1 MGVQAPRRRLIVW
14 QWGQGR
20 DQRSRWQTRRVADGL
35 LVMAV
40 AGGVLLVRQWGWLQ
54 QLELTAYD
62 WLMRSRSA
70 PTLHDRVVIIGVDEP
85 DMRLLQAWPARD
97 HDLAALLERLVA
109 ARPAAIGLDIYRDL
123 ILPPGTERLDRVFR
137 QPDVPIVGIQLMPDA
152 ENKGIPPAQTLAS
165 RDRVGFNNIIV
176 DPDRLVRRHILYWWH
191 TDPKTQQRQVHQS
204 FAFMLVQHYLQQRQI
219 RLTTT
224 DRPEQLRLGKL
235 LLTPIDQNSGGY
247 RGIDAGG
254 YQILA
259 DWRGPAGTI
268 PVIWWRDVVTGRV
281 PPTQLS
287 GRILVIGAMTESLKD
302 YAYTPYSNQ
311 GRASAKP
318 VFGAEL
324 QAQTI
329 EQLLESA
336 IEGRP
341 PIRTWPEAIEQLW
354 ILIWTGIGAIA
365 VKRTHSIGQAT
376 LQLSLMVVSLG
387 GLTGLSLWWGW
398 WIPSV
403 PVGLGMIGSAGILL
417 FVAAQRQQEQ
427 GRSTLFFQQVLA
439 AIPEPL
445 FVKDQNH
452 RWIAVNPAFC
462 NFMGF
467 PAEALLGKTAE
478 DVLPTELAATL
489 TSEDRRAI
497 EQLGPHKTQ
506 LSWPDSF
513 GQERIVETKRTLH
526 RDRAGNCFLV
536 GVLRDITEQCR
547 AETQLRRTAA
557 ELRDYT
563 QQLEL
568 AHDVLQY
575 QARHDGLT
583 GLVNRK
589 YFYERLEVAL
599 QQAHQEQFMGAVLYL
614 DLDGFKAVND
624 TLGHRA
630 GDLLLIECAQRLTQ
644 NLRGSDTIARFG
656 GDEFVALLPAIP
668 QGEVAVRV
676 AEKLLSA
683 VSKPYNVEGCECH
696 ITVSIGVALF
706 PQDSNTSDQLIEY
719 ADAAMFAAKGLGKNI
734 FQLYANV
741 SVQPEPLASEPHLPE
756 SHLPESL
763 VPEPLVSEPRV
774 PEPQGQG

>member
-1 MGVQAPRRRLIVW
+1 MW

-20 DQRSRWQTRRVADGL
+20 EQRSRWQTRRMADGL

-40 AGGVLLVRQWGWLQ
+40 AGGVLLLRHWGWLQ

-70 PTLHDRVVIIGVDEP
+70 PVLHDRVVIIGVDEP
-85 DMRLLQAWPARD
+85 DMRFLKAWPARD
-97 HDLAALLERLVA
+97 QDLAQLLERLVA

-123 ILPPGTERLDRVFR
+123 PLPPGTQRLDRVFR
-137 QPDVPIVGIQLMPDA
+137 QTQVPIVGIQLLPDA
-152 ENKGIPPAQTLAS
+152 EHRGIPPAPTLA
-165 RDRVGFNNIIV
+165 DQDQVGFNNIIV

-191 TDPKTQQRQVHQS
+191 TEPETQQRRVYQS
-204 FAFMLVQHYLQQRQI
+204 FAFRLAQHYLRQRQI
-219 RLTTT
+219 QLETT
-224 DRPEQLRLGKL
+224 DRPDQLRLGKL
-235 LLTPIDQNSGGY
+235 LLAPIDADSGGY

-268 PVIWWRDVVTGRV
+268 PVIWWRDVVRGRV
-281 PPTQLS
+281 PASQLS

-311 GRASAKP
+311 GPASAQP

-324 QAQTI
+324 QAQAI
-329 EQLLESA
+329 EQLLASA
-336 IEGRP
+336 IEGRS

-354 ILIWTGIGAIA
+354 ILLWIGCGAIA
-365 VKRTHSIGQAT
+365 VKRSRSIGQAT
-376 LQLSLMVVSLG
+376 LHLGLMVLSVG
-387 GLTGLSLWWGW
+387 GLMAPSLWWGW
-398 WIPSV
+398 WIPSA
-403 PVGLGMIGSAGILL
+403 PAILGMVGSAGGLL
-417 FVAAQRQQEQ
+417 LVAFQRQQEQ
-427 GRSTLFFQQVLA
+427 GRSTVFFQQVLA

-445 FVKDQNH
+445 FVKDQNR

-462 NFMGF
+462 NFVGF

-478 DVLPTELAATL
+478 EVLPPALAAQL
-489 TSEDRRAI
+489 IYEDHRAI
-497 EQLGPHKTQ
+497 EQLGPCKTQ
-506 LSWPDSF
+506 FPWPDAL
-513 GQERIVETKRTLH
+513 GQERMVETKRTLH
-526 RDRAGNCFLV
+526 RDRAGNRFLV

-547 AETQLRRTAA
+547 AEAQLRRTAV

-589 YFYERLEVAL
+589 YFYERLQVAL
-599 QQAHQEQFMGAVLYL
+599 QQARQEQFMGAVLYL

-644 NLRGSDTIARFG
+644 NLRSSDTIARFG

-668 QGEVAVRV
+668 QGEVALRV
-676 AEKLLSA
+676 AEKLLHA
-683 VSKPYNVEGCECH
+683 VSKPYSVEGCECH
-696 ITVSIGVALF
+696 ITVSIGVVLF
-706 PQDSNTSDQLIEY
+706 PQDSDAHDQLIEY

-734 FQLYANV
+734 VQLYADLAT
-741 SVQPEPLASEPHLPE
+741 EPDR
-756 SHLPESL
+756 L
-763 VPEPLVSEPRV
+763 VTQ
-774 PEPQGQG
+774 PQGPIG

>member
-1 MGVQAPRRRLIVW
+1 MW

-20 DQRSRWQTRRVADGL
+20 DRRSRWQTRQMADVL
-35 LVMAV
+35 LVVAV
-40 AGGVLLVRQWGWLQ
+40 AGSVLLVRHWGWLQ

-85 DMRLLQAWPARD
+85 DMRFLKAWPARD
-97 HDLAALLERLVA
+97 QDLAQLLERLVA

-123 ILPPGTERLDRVFR
+123 VLPPGTERLDRVLR
-137 QPDVPIVGIQLMPDA
+137 QTDVPIIGIQLMPDA
-152 ENKGIPPAQTLAS
+152 ENKGIPPAPTLANS
-165 RDRVGFNNIIV
+165 DRVGFNNIIV

-191 TDPKTQQRQVHQS
+191 TDPKTQQRQAHQS
-204 FAFMLVQHYLQQRQI
+204 FAFMLAQHYLQQRRIQ
-219 RLTTT
+219 LTTT
-224 DRPEQLRLGKL
+224 DRPEQLQLGKL
-235 LLTPIDQNSGGY
+235 LLTPIDPNSGGY

-268 PVIWWRDVVTGRV
+268 PVVWWRDVVTGRV
-281 PPTQLS
+281 PTTQLS

-311 GRASAKP
+311 GQASAQP

-324 QAQTI
+324 QAQAI

-336 IEGRP
+336 IEGRQ

-365 VKRTHSIGQAT
+365 VKRARSIGQSA
-376 LQLSLMVVSLG
+376 LQLGLMIISVG

-403 PVGLGMIGSAGILL
+403 PVALGMVGSAGGLL
-417 FVAAQRQQEQ
+417 LVAFQRQQEQ
-427 GRSTLFFQQVLA
+427 GRSTVFFQQVLA

-462 NFMGF
+462 NFIGF

-478 DVLPTELAATL
+478 DVLPPELAAKL
-489 TSEDRRAI
+489 TNEDRRAI
-497 EQLGPHKTQ
+497 EQLGPCETQ
-506 LSWPDSF
+506 FAWPDAL
-513 GQERIVETKRTLH
+513 GQERMVETKRTLH
-526 RDRAGNCFLV
+526 RDRAGNRFLV

-547 AETQLRRTAA
+547 AEAQLRRTAA

-589 YFYERLEVAL
+589 YFYERLELAL

-676 AEKLLSA
+676 AEKLLNA
-683 VSKPYNVEGCECH
+683 VSKPYGIEGCECH

-706 PQDSNTSDQLIEY
+706 PQDSDTSDQLVEY

-734 FQLYANV
+734 VQLYANLAT
-741 SVQPEPLASEPHLPE
+741 QPDR
-756 SHLPESL
+756 L
-763 VPEPLVSEPRV
+763 VAQT
-774 PEPQGQG
+774 QGPIG